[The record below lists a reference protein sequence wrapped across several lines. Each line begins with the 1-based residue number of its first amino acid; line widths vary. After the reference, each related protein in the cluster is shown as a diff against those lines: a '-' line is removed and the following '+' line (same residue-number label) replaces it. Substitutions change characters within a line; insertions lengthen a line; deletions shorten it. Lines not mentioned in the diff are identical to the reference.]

1 MNPPQSDADIRA
13 MLVPIDPPPGGLTRF
28 RARRRRRPTWPW
40 VLGCALATT
49 AALLLA
55 LRITPPPVAQPQR
68 TPVDLIAGLDA
79 STLHP
84 RWIGLGRVALPAEP
98 MTLTGD
104 LAGALA
110 ARRIATDDD
119 AVVFYMLESK

>member
-1 MNPPQSDADIRA
+1 MNPQSDADIQA
-13 MLVPIDPPPGGLTRF
+13 VLVAIDPPPGGLTRF

-40 VLGCALATT
+40 LLGCALATT

-55 LRITPPPVAQPQR
+55 LRITPPPPAAQPR
-68 TPVDLIAGLDA
+68 RAPVDLIAGRDV

-98 MTLTGD
+98 MTVTGD

-110 ARRIATDDD
+110 ARRVATEDD
-119 AVVFYMLESK
+119 AVVFYMLESR

>member
-1 MNPPQSDADIRA
+1 MNPPSDADIRA
-13 MLVPIDPPPGGLTRF
+13 ALVPLDPPPGGLTRF
-28 RARRRRRPTWPW
+28 RARRSRRPTWPW

-55 LRITPPPVAQPQR
+55 LRITPPPVSTPQR
-68 TPVDLIAGLDA
+68 APVDLIAGLDA

-84 RWIGLGRVALPAEP
+84 RWIGLGRVALPSEP

-110 ARRIATDDD
+110 ARRVATADD
-119 AVVFYMLESK
+119 AVVFYMLESR